1 MGRNIFRVSK
11 IWIHDPRKSYT
22 LLIIIFLKNFR
33 VLWNLGKMDM
43 NLLFFAMIRNI
54 LIDP

>member
-1 MGRNIFRVSK
+1 MTLENR
-11 IWIHDPRKSYT
+11 YT

>member
-1 MGRNIFRVSK
+1 MTLENR
-11 IWIHDPRKSYT
+11 YT
-22 LLIIIFLKNFR
+22 LLIIIFLKNFW

-43 NLLFFAMIRNI
+43 NLLFFVMIRNI